1 MACTAQDDAGPAEPG
16 QPDHGQPEPDRRA
29 DFRLMTTL
37 RVGKI
42 TVNGEQELCL
52 IRNISHGGLMLR
64 VFADHQVGD
73 DVTVELKSDCVV
85 SGKIAWTRD
94 ESVGVTFAEPVDALE
109 ILRNDRGPDGRLAR
123 APRLDLHSRARLRIG
138 DGDWPV
144 ELRDLSQGG
153 AKIRVHETLA
163 VGDEAVLVINGLKP
177 VNAIVRW
184 QVGDHAGLAFIGT
197 IPLADLVSW
206 MNARRG
212 IGRRP
217 TA

>member
-1 MACTAQDDAGPAEPG
+1 MTSIARVIDAESGTHGEPAG
-16 QPDHGQPEPDRRA
+16 DRRSA
-29 DFRLMTTL
+29 FRMMTTL

-42 TVNGEQELCL
+42 TCNGRQELCL

-73 DVTVELKSDCVV
+73 NVTVELKSDCVV
-85 SGKIAWTRD
+85 NGTVAWTRD

-109 ILRNDRGPDGRLAR
+109 VLRNERGPDGRLPR
-123 APRLDLHSRARLRIG
+123 APRLDMHSRGRLRIG
-138 DGDWPV
+138 DNDWPV

-153 AKIRVHETLA
+153 AKIKVQDTLA
-163 VGDEAVLVINGLKP
+163 VGDEAVLIVSGLKP
-177 VNAIVRW
+177 VKAIVRW

-197 IPLADLVSW
+197 VPLADLVSW

-217 TA
+217 AA

>member
-1 MACTAQDDAGPAEPG
+1 MTSIARVIDVESGTHGEPAV
-16 QPDHGQPEPDRRA
+16 DRRSA
-29 DFRLMTTL
+29 FRMMTTL

-42 TVNGEQELCL
+42 TCNGRQDLCL

-73 DVTVELKSDCVV
+73 NVTVELKSDCVV
-85 SGKIAWTRD
+85 NGTVAWTRD

-109 ILRNDRGPDGRLAR
+109 VLRNERGADGRLPR
-123 APRLDLHSRARLRIG
+123 APRLDMHSRARLRIG
-138 DGDWPV
+138 DNDWPV

-153 AKIRVHETLA
+153 AKIKMQDTLA
-163 VGDEAVLVINGLKP
+163 VGDEAVLIVSGLKP
-177 VNAIVRW
+177 VKAIVRW

-197 IPLADLVSW
+197 VPLADLVSW

-217 TA
+217 AA

>member
-1 MACTAQDDAGPAEPG
+1 MAANAHNIDADCIELSPPIS
-16 QPDHGQPEPDRRA
+16 DRRS
-29 DFRLMTTL
+29 DFRMMTTL

-42 TVNGEQELCL
+42 TSNGQQELCL

-73 DVTVELKSDCVV
+73 EVTVELKSDCVV

-109 ILRNDRGPDGRLAR
+109 VLRNDPGPDGRLPR
-123 APRLDLHSRARLRIG
+123 PPRLDMHSRARLRIG
-138 DGDWPV
+138 EIDWPV

-153 AKIRVHETLA
+153 AKIRVQDTLA
-163 VGDEAVLVINGLKP
+163 VGDEAVLVVSGMKP
-177 VNAIVRW
+177 VRAVIRW
-184 QVGDHAGLAFIGT
+184 QVGDYAGLAFIGT
-197 IPLADLVSW
+197 IPLGDLVGW
-206 MNARRG
+206 MNMRRG

-217 TA
+217 VA